1 MENKTF
7 TFTAEEIKKAFHF
20 NAFEY
25 KPGTTVLYRTD
36 LIDQGGFNMPE
47 LNINIVVI
55 NSDGIHTIFVSR
67 GDEDEVPSYYNN
79 ATDESCKNY
88 ISQFVKKYEDE
99 GWYDF
104 LDLNTP
110 FKKENE

>member
-1 MENKTF
+1 MENKF
-7 TFTAEEIKKAFHF
+7 TFTADEIRKAFHF

-47 LNINIVVI
+47 LNINIVVL
-55 NSDGIHTIFVSR
+55 NGDSKIHTIFVSR
-67 GDEDEVPSYYNN
+67 GDEDEFPSYYNN
-79 ATDESCKNY
+79 ATEESCIKY

-99 GWYDF
+99 GWNDF
-104 LDLNTP
+104 LDLDTP